1 MKFVYTTSTKL
12 IFVLLNIYIRDIL
25 QHCSVQKLYKIV
37 TVLKVKLVIILPTEE
52 ISHIPNSGIPSNQQP
67 AYTLV

>member
-12 IFVLLNIYIRDIL
+12 IFVLL